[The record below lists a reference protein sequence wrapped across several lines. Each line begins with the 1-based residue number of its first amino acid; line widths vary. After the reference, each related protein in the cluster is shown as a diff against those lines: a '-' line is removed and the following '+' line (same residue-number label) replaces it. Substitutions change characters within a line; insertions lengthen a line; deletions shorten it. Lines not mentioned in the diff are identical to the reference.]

1 MKNEIKLNGKQTFM
15 GIEIPVIEGGFGEN
29 CKCVTFK
36 TISEIHHTPS
46 KEINQS
52 INRLIKKNRLIEN
65 IDYIDMFSNNSLKV
79 TASDL
84 GLITSN
90 SQKQCYIL
98 SERGYT
104 KLIKYMED
112 DASWDVMEQFIDEYF
127 SMRKT
132 IRDSLSV
139 VDLAM
144 LKVMKA
150 KNAQER
156 MTAMQEY
163 NSLVVQPL
171 QDTIDKQKPMVQLA
185 ELRIDK
191 KGCYSLTDVTKSLHL
206 KRGQITRWGKAQ
218 GYLHKKLSE
227 VNKAGEKFFKVYSS
241 DGVHNQIGV
250 TEGGLEYISNNID
263 KVKKN

>member
-1 MKNEIKLNGKQTFM
+1 M

-36 TISEIHHTPS
+36 IISEIHHTPS

-112 DASWDVMEQFIDEYF
+112 DAS
-127 SMRKT
+127 
-132 IRDSLSV
+132 
-139 VDLAM
+139 
-144 LKVMKA
+144 
-150 KNAQER
+150 
-156 MTAMQEY
+156 
-163 NSLVVQPL
+163 
-171 QDTIDKQKPMVQLA
+171 
-185 ELRIDK
+185 
-191 KGCYSLTDVTKSLHL
+191 
-206 KRGQITRWGKAQ
+206 
-218 GYLHKKLSE
+218 
-227 VNKAGEKFFKVYSS
+227 
-241 DGVHNQIGV
+241 
-250 TEGGLEYISNNID
+250 
-263 KVKKN
+263 

>member
-1 MKNEIKLNGKQTFM
+1 
-15 GIEIPVIEGGFGEN
+15 
-29 CKCVTFK
+29 
-36 TISEIHHTPS
+36 
-46 KEINQS
+46 
-52 INRLIKKNRLIEN
+52 
-65 IDYIDMFSNNSLKV
+65 MFSNNSLKV

-150 KNAQER
+150 KKCTRKNDCNAG
-156 MTAMQEY
+156 
-163 NSLVVQPL
+163 
-171 QDTIDKQKPMVQLA
+171 I
-185 ELRIDK
+185 
-191 KGCYSLTDVTKSLHL
+191 
-206 KRGQITRWGKAQ
+206 
-218 GYLHKKLSE
+218 
-227 VNKAGEKFFKVYSS
+227 
-241 DGVHNQIGV
+241 
-250 TEGGLEYISNNID
+250 
-263 KVKKN
+263 

>member
-1 MKNEIKLNGKQTFM
+1 
-15 GIEIPVIEGGFGEN
+15 
-29 CKCVTFK
+29 
-36 TISEIHHTPS
+36 
-46 KEINQS
+46 
-52 INRLIKKNRLIEN
+52 
-65 IDYIDMFSNNSLKV
+65 
-79 TASDL
+79 
-84 GLITSN
+84 
-90 SQKQCYIL
+90 
-98 SERGYT
+98 
-104 KLIKYMED
+104 
-112 DASWDVMEQFIDEYF
+112 MEQFIDEYF

-156 MTAMQEY
+156 MIAMQEY

-250 TEGGLEYISNNID
+250 TESGLEYISNNIEN
-263 KVKKN
+263 VRKN